1 MTDNLNFS
9 VENIEEKYNNI
20 TENSTTEITGYTDYN
35 RVNFDDPASILK
47 YGTDLLNEMGIL
59 MKNVSTMMRRDD
71 LNLNELTEKI
81 DKLSTFN
88 NELDKLDEKKQQ
100 QLVPNNSLIKK
111 VTSLLKQRLG
121 MEEES
126 LSYADEFEKYT
137 ENLDVIASYVEEQ
150 KNNTIADINMH
161 KEFVKQMK
169 PYEIKLNELI
179 NLGEQDLADYKK
191 KIDDL
196 EKEIVNGQSD
206 HEINE
211 IKLAR
216 QKMEIFSRKLEELKK
231 NLVLIKNTIAECELK
246 QGPDM
251 ELVFMY
257 DSYVHTTIPVLKVQA
272 TSMVGVR
279 RQASALASHKQ
290 LVDATNEAAKKN
302 SELLVGNI
310 QAATDLSIEGNIKME
325 TLKELEK
332 NIQEG
337 IKILKDGTAK
347 RIATREKNQKVLEE
361 LNASLNETN
370 AQMVGV
376 LNQEAVSFPEIFE
389 SHSYPKVSDVQPKQK
404 TLGIFNSGK

>member
-347 RIATREKNQKVLEE
+347 RIATRDKKGFFNQQCLEI
-361 LNASLNETN
+361 
-370 AQMVGV
+370 MW
-376 LNQEAVSFPEIFE
+376 F
-389 SHSYPKVSDVQPKQK
+389 
-404 TLGIFNSGK
+404 